1 MVKKT
6 VKLVAQERF
15 DIIDALALQQG
26 TLDYVTNALGNI
38 MGHSNGLLT
47 DLVFSVDSANQN
59 IDFITKFA
67 FFVTTASATGGSTGG
82 EVVIYDPDNTSQST
96 QSISFSSIKTAAIA
110 YFAGS
115 DVDAE
120 GNDATAG
127 SYGNLPT
134 LGAHAPFLWARPFS
148 VDGDSQARRKWSV
161 GNQTETPVTIP
172 TRRIT
177 TVQFA
182 FSSTMPSVAAGESGW
197 APIAKVVQWAATSG
211 VPVSPKLVSIS
222 AFDNDKWASRADVP
236 SLDTEPSQSG
246 VQGDFY
252 NSGNLNINTMRVMSG
267 YGGSTASSDKPAVPF
282 IYDVVHKLKTLLLP
296 NAASSNSTAS
306 TRFADL
312 NTRIEAGDS
321 LTSLFVLDRTTPAS
335 TQPWKKATTNS
346 SNGIVDQL
354 NAIRV
359 VLQNLLG
366 DGVYDYNTAE
376 SLDNDLAAPFQE
388 GNRDSRF
395 DTVWATLGKFKA
407 HWSAKPLRSVNAL
420 SVENILQSAEL
431 ERLSGIATKNAVD
444 LAILAGRVFTLEGEG
459 DGFSSVPITDAQ
471 PLVPALAMSFKAN
484 YGPNTAMRWYGGPAD
499 SVRYAHFFMHA
510 NMYSQIT
517 YAYGGVNIGLSE
529 EALTSL
535 GGVAALT
542 SGQCIIQ
549 ATPLHYENSE
559 SWLYPRGKYAIGKVD
574 DQAVHEGGSSGTQY
588 QAEDVIKQDGNQ
600 VLRAFANFYRC
611 TLNVMVRDGGEVCIY
626 PVTTVPDIVD
636 EGADLRGYPAFGGWI
651 GRVSGHSDEVG
662 TGTDV
667 EAQTPE
673 SNTSTTPAGYDGK
686 ISRALHGDVTDP
698 DIFRNKSGGYD
709 VSERDQFVGAGLFH
723 PEVFGASDDLRGF
736 AQSITFIR
744 PDRFWYGAGE
754 VANTNNI
761 GNPPYTAAHN
771 APSTHIVDAGDSNV
785 SLENHGDA
793 SIKAQGAN
801 GRFMPSFSLVIYK
814 NTFTGMGTD
823 LGDTKVTDSIHSGS
837 TRNGVSTFSVNYNE
851 ANVKDTSG
859 TVQTSG
865 DITTRVGS

>member
-67 FFVTTASATGGSTGG
+67 FFVTTASDTGSSTGG
-82 EVVIYDPDNTSQST
+82 EVVIYDPDNTAQST
-96 QSISFSSIKTAAIA
+96 QSISFSSIKTAAVA

-115 DVDAE
+115 DLDAE

-182 FSSTMPSVAAGESGW
+182 FSSTMPSVVAGESGW

-267 YGGSTASSDKPAVPF
+267 YGGHTASSDKPAVPF
-282 IYDVVHKLKTLLLP
+282 IYDVVHKLKTMLLP

-321 LTSLFVLDRTTPAS
+321 LNNLFVFDRTTPAS
-335 TQPWKKATTNS
+335 TQPWKKATTNP

-376 SLDNDLAAPFQE
+376 SLDNDLAAPFQD

-431 ERLSGIATKNAVD
+431 ERL
-444 LAILAGRVFTLEGEG
+444 AGVANTNFVNYANLLTRIVALEGEG

-471 PLVPALAMSFKAN
+471 PLVPALAMNFKAN
-484 YGPNTAMRWYGGPAD
+484 YGPNTSMRWYGGPAN
-499 SVRYAHFFMHA
+499 SIKYAKFFMHA

-517 YAYGGVNIGLSE
+517 YAHGGINIALSE
-529 EALTSL
+529 EAMASL
-535 GGVAALT
+535 GGASALT

-549 ATPLHYENSE
+549 ATPLHYENAG
-559 SWLYPRGKYAIGKVD
+559 SWLYPNDRYAIGKVD
-574 DQAVHEGGSSGTQY
+574 DQTVHAGGSPGSQY
-588 QAEDVIKQDGNQ
+588 QAEDVIKEGPGQ

-611 TLNVMVRDGGEVCIY
+611 TLNVLVRVDGVVCIY
-626 PVTTVPDIVD
+626 PVTTVPDIVQ

-651 GRVSGHSDEVG
+651 GRVSGHPDEADTG
-662 TGTDV
+662 TGI
-667 EAQTPE
+667 ESQTPLA
-673 SNTSTTPAGYDGK
+673 NTTATPATYEGK
-686 ISRALHGDVTDP
+686 ISRALHGDVTQP
-698 DIFRNKSGGYD
+698 DIFRTRGGVND
-709 VSERDQFVGAGLFH
+709 VLVADQTAGAGLTKE
-723 PEVFGASDDLRGF
+723 EVFGASDDLRGF
-736 AQSITFIR
+736 AQSITFLR
-744 PDRFWYGAGE
+744 PDRFWYEEGQ
-754 VANTNNI
+754 VADTNNI

-771 APSTHIVDAGDSNV
+771 APSTHVVDAGASNV
-785 SLENHGDA
+785 NLENHGDA
-793 SIKAQGAN
+793 NIKAKGAN

-823 LGDTKVTDSIHSGS
+823 LDDTKVTDSIHSGS
-837 TRNGVSTFSVNYNE
+837 TRNGVSTFSVLYNE
-851 ANVKDTSG
+851 ANVKDTGG

-865 DITTRVGS
+865 DTTTRVEG